1 MSTNIYTIILYFN
14 LLILFS
20 AGCILPFLSNSNNT
34 IFGVRID
41 ETFHPKINF
50 IKLYLKHYIITSL
63 ILFALLFKC
72 HCHCFNANLFIL
84 FTIFIVFNIYA
95 NYLIINHKIIVTLN
109 SNNPIFQNNSSLWK
123 FGIFYYNPQDP
134 SLFLKRRSG
143 NGFAI
148 NWAKKTVWLM
158 LLVILIP
165 ICLILI

>member
-34 IFGVRID
+34 IFGVKID

-50 IKLYLKHYIITSL
+50 VKLYLKHYIITSL

-72 HCHCFNANLFIL
+72 HYYCFNANLFIL

-95 NYLIINHKIIVTLN
+95 NYLIINHKIIVSLN
-109 SNNPIFQNNSSLWK
+109 SNNSTFQNNSSLWK

-158 LLVILIP
+158 LLVILIS